1 MPGALPSEEDAQPRI
16 TACTLSPSAIACSSF
31 FKTNMPLAPLS
42 YAVTLCLCEKT
53 GVLEKAMYMPIEQS
67 VHVAPAIIV
76 RQWPYSS
83 SSMATLTETSDEAH
97 AASTT
102 AFMPSRLK
110 TFVHRPAVT
119 LPRKPG
125 KESSRHSG
133 KCALNLV
140 TACSTS
146 FSGRPILR
154 STFSTTT

>member
-1 MPGALPSEEDAQPRI
+1 MTLPSPM
-16 TACTLSPSAIACSSF
+16 S
-31 FKTNMPLAPLS
+31 MPLAPLS